1 MDLVVS
7 GILNF
12 LTEQEA
18 IGKADEVQDFYRY
31 GIEITISS
39 MLNIVLVLLMGALTG
54 HLLESVIYLAV
65 FIAVR
70 VITGGYHADTYFRCN
85 LLMCSTFI
93 ATAFLNDKVCGYINI
108 WVIVALVVFE
118 EIIAF
123 VFCPVENKNKPI
135 EKEKKPKFKAMGMI
149 VFLLLDL
156 FGGAII
162 NKYQMV
168 GSMILLTNL
177 LIAVLIISAKIKEK
191 RCDNNTNKPGND
203 DSTKCPQ
210 TGGSTNHI
218 GWLTAL
224 CGVLTLIFVEGIKKE
239 RRRLPSPFGW
249 GYMVRMWVSLAAFRK
264 GTCWQARFQ
273 ENRRWRNDPSPPI
286 VFRLFRFRK
295 RRLI

>member
-93 ATAFLNDKVCGYINI
+93 ATALFLPLTPSRVRTPHRAVSQPM
-108 WVIVALVVFE
+108 W
-118 EIIAF
+118 
-123 VFCPVENKNKPI
+123 
-135 EKEKKPKFKAMGMI
+135 
-149 VFLLLDL
+149 LLL
-156 FGGAII
+156 
-162 NKYQMV
+162 
-168 GSMILLTNL
+168 
-177 LIAVLIISAKIKEK
+177 
-191 RCDNNTNKPGND
+191 
-203 DSTKCPQ
+203 
-210 TGGSTNHI
+210 
-218 GWLTAL
+218 
-224 CGVLTLIFVEGIKKE
+224 
-239 RRRLPSPFGW
+239 
-249 GYMVRMWVSLAAFRK
+249 
-264 GTCWQARFQ
+264 
-273 ENRRWRNDPSPPI
+273 PP
-286 VFRLFRFRK
+286 V
-295 RRLI
+295 

>member
-93 ATAFLNDKVCGYINI
+93 ATAFLNDQVCGDINI
-108 WVIVALVVFE
+108 WVIAALVVFE

-149 VFLLLDL
+149 VFL

-162 NKYQMV
+162 NRYQTV

-191 RCDNNTNKPGND
+191 RCDKNE
-203 DSTKCPQ
+203 
-210 TGGSTNHI
+210 I
-218 GWLTAL
+218 
-224 CGVLTLIFVEGIKKE
+224 I
-239 RRRLPSPFGW
+239 
-249 GYMVRMWVSLAAFRK
+249 
-264 GTCWQARFQ
+264 
-273 ENRRWRNDPSPPI
+273 
-286 VFRLFRFRK
+286 
-295 RRLI
+295 

>member
-70 VITGGYHADTYFRCN
+70 VITGGN

-108 WVIVALVVFE
+108 WVIAALVVFE

-191 RCDNNTNKPGND
+191 RCDKNE
-203 DSTKCPQ
+203 
-210 TGGSTNHI
+210 I
-218 GWLTAL
+218 
-224 CGVLTLIFVEGIKKE
+224 I
-239 RRRLPSPFGW
+239 
-249 GYMVRMWVSLAAFRK
+249 
-264 GTCWQARFQ
+264 
-273 ENRRWRNDPSPPI
+273 
-286 VFRLFRFRK
+286 
-295 RRLI
+295 

>member
-54 HLLESVIYLAV
+54 HLLESVIYLA
-65 FIAVR
+65 

-191 RCDNNTNKPGND
+191 RCDKNE
-203 DSTKCPQ
+203 
-210 TGGSTNHI
+210 I
-218 GWLTAL
+218 
-224 CGVLTLIFVEGIKKE
+224 I
-239 RRRLPSPFGW
+239 
-249 GYMVRMWVSLAAFRK
+249 
-264 GTCWQARFQ
+264 
-273 ENRRWRNDPSPPI
+273 
-286 VFRLFRFRK
+286 
-295 RRLI
+295 

>member
-1 MDLVVS
+1 
-7 GILNF
+7 
-12 LTEQEA
+12 
-18 IGKADEVQDFYRY
+18 
-31 GIEITISS
+31 

-108 WVIVALVVFE
+108 WVIAAFVVFE

-135 EKEKKPKFKAMGMI
+135 EKEI

-162 NKYQMV
+162 NRYQMV

-191 RCDNNTNKPGND
+191 RCDKNE
-203 DSTKCPQ
+203 
-210 TGGSTNHI
+210 I
-218 GWLTAL
+218 
-224 CGVLTLIFVEGIKKE
+224 I
-239 RRRLPSPFGW
+239 
-249 GYMVRMWVSLAAFRK
+249 
-264 GTCWQARFQ
+264 
-273 ENRRWRNDPSPPI
+273 
-286 VFRLFRFRK
+286 
-295 RRLI
+295 